1 MNELLTDFV
10 GRIVICRLLFNILT
24 PRGQSVIVGTDFVSV
39 NWPLCQESRGLMTS
53 WYILPFPVIS
63 VGLPTN
69 SRDSGNGSVRETG
82 NAV

>member
-1 MNELLTDFV
+1 M
-10 GRIVICRLLFNILT
+10 
-24 PRGQSVIVGTDFVSV
+24 GTDFVSV

-63 VGLPTN
+63 VGLPTD
-69 SRDSGNGSVRETG
+69 SRDSGNGSVRETS